1 MLFCFQ
7 TATPNVQIAQSS
19 YSVNLG
25 GAVELVCIVSA
36 DPPVS
41 SITWART
48 INGVTSTL
56 NIGSLARFTG
66 GTVSNP
72 SLTILNAQASDEGT
86 YVCSAQS
93 SAGTGQSG
101 STTLS
106 IVGSKYLK
114 QVYQAVRVDVVFL

>member
-36 DPPVS
+36 DPLVS

-114 QVYQAVRVDVVFL
+114 QVYPGVRVDVVFL

>member
-41 SITWART
+41 SITWTRT

-72 SLTILNAQASDEGT
+72 SLTISNAQASD
-86 YVCSAQS
+86 ALRK
-93 SAGTGQSG
+93 AWPGQG
-101 STTLS
+101 
-106 IVGSKYLK
+106 
-114 QVYQAVRVDVVFL
+114 RVEVLP

>member
-7 TATPNVQIAQSS
+7 TATPNVQIAQAS
-19 YSVNLG
+19 YIVNLG

-41 SITWART
+41 SIAWTRT
-48 INGVTSTL
+48 VNGVTTTV
-56 NIGSLARFTG
+56 NIGSLARYTG

-72 SLTILNAQASDEGT
+72 SLTILNAQVSDEGS

-106 IVGSKYLK
+106 VVGSKYNSDISRMVEK
-114 QVYQAVRVDVVFL
+114 

>member
-7 TATPNVQIAQSS
+7 TATPNVQIAQNS

-36 DPPVS
+36 DPPIS
-41 SITWART
+41 SITWTRT
-48 INGVTSTL
+48 VNGVTSTL
-56 NIGSLARFTG
+56 NIGSLTRFTG

-72 SLTILNAQASDEGT
+72 SLTILNAQTSDEGT
-86 YVCSAQS
+86 YVCSAQN

-114 QVYQAVRVDVVFL
+114 QVRPGGRVDLVFV

>member
-1 MLFCFQ
+1 MPHVKIELE
-7 TATPNVQIAQSS
+7 QIAQNS

-41 SITWART
+41 SITWTRT
-48 INGVTSTL
+48 INGVTATL

-101 STTLS
+101 SENFINL
-106 IVGSKYLK
+106 LK
-114 QVYQAVRVDVVFL
+114 TDKGFISSTFYFQF

>member
-7 TATPNVQIAQSS
+7 TATPIVQIAQNS

-41 SITWART
+41 SITWTRT
-48 INGVTSTL
+48 VNGVTSTL
-56 NIGSLARFTG
+56 NIGSLTRFTG

-72 SLTILNAQASDEGT
+72 SLTILNAQTSDEGT
-86 YVCSAQS
+86 YVCSAQN

-114 QVYQAVRVDVVFL
+114 QV

>member
-41 SITWART
+41 SITWTRT
-48 INGVTSTL
+48 INGVTTTL

-72 SLTILNAQASDEGT
+72 SLTILNAQASDEGA

-114 QVYQAVRVDVVFL
+114 QVYPGVRVDVVFL

>member
-56 NIGSLARFTG
+56 NIGSLACFTG